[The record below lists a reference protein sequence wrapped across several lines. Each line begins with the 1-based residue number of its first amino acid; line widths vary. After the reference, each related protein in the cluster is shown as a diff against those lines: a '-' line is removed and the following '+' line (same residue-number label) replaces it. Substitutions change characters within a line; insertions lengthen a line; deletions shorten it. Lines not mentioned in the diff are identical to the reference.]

1 MFYCEACRVK
11 RGWPKGLG
19 LSEGNC
25 EICNRTRKCSDVPS
39 KSLPKLGSRRMMV
52 LLPCTTQVPLSD
64 LVDTDIFHVVRV
76 VAQEAKRV
84 VMEFREADAQNPATE
99 PVIIGSAMDNGNLLT
114 RVLWHDRL
122 WHVGDTQLG
131 NLMGMLQGIKGDPKD
146 FKLPEGQ

>member
-25 EICNRTRKCSDVPS
+25 EICNCTRKCSDVPS
-39 KSLPKLGSRRMMV
+39 KALPKIGSRKMMV
-52 LLPCTTQVPLSD
+52 LLPCSTQVPLSS
-64 LVDTDIFHVVRV
+64 LIETDIYHVVRV

-84 VMEFREADAQNPATE
+84 VMEFADADPQNPDTE
-99 PVIIGSAMDNGNLLT
+99 PVVIGSVREQDSLFT
-114 RVLWHDRL
+114 RVFWHDRL
-122 WHVGDTQLG
+122 WLVGDTQLG